1 MSAQNISLLS
11 LTVAA
16 TGIIAAARFVTPAG
30 AQAGADA
37 NTLGVSRYAAGAAGE
52 KIAVDVIGT
61 AIVEAGAAVALGA
74 TLKSD
79 ANGKAITWASSG
91 AKAAIALQAAA
102 AAGEFFE
109 VLLIQN
115 VA

>member
-1 MSAQNISLLS
+1 MGAQNISLLS

-16 TGIIAAARFVTPAG
+16 TGAIAAARFVTPAG
-30 AQAGADA
+30 AQAGVDA

-52 KIAVDVIGT
+52 KIAVDAIGT
-61 AIVEAGAAVALGA
+61 AIVEAGAAVAVGA

-79 ANGKAITWASSG
+79 ANGKAITWAAAG
-91 AKAAIALQAAA
+91 AKVAIALQAAG
-102 AAGEFFE
+102 AAGELIE
-109 VLLIQN
+109 VLLIPN